1 MKKLLLTKL
10 GVFLSVMLLAQ
21 TDVLPPTLV
30 SPADAAINQI
40 PDVVL
45 NWYPVAGIGPVTYE
59 VQYDLDDTFTNP
71 VSNTVNFSS
80 LKTSEMLFGTT
91 YYWRVR
97 ATDNTGTSDWSETR
111 HFTIF
116 IKPELTSP
124 EDGGTNINPANI
136 IQWKTRILSVVI
148 TGVTYF
154 DWQVSEDSS
163 FSTIK
168 NEGEVAQGDWNTS
181 QQNYEATTSLLHFGT
196 EYFWRVRTRHDAD
209 TSDWSN
215 VWSFTTKETPT
226 LTAPADGASNQM
238 IDLTLTWQEI
248 PGAFGYLYEFCTDP
262 TFTIPCLSVATT
274 HSASPLGIMF
284 GTTYYWRVQA
294 YHTVDTSQWSDA
306 RSFETINTVGL
317 VSPANGSYV
326 DELFPT
332 VSWQAVTGTEGFEIL
347 YDVSDAFDNPEIV
360 YEEGNSY
367 SHKII
372 TILTLNQ
379 TYYWKVRAFNDGDT
393 TQWSPTWS
401 FTVGVPGVNNLLSD
415 NSISIYPN
423 PARESLTLKLN
434 TSNFNTIEVK
444 ISNLLGQL
452 VFSEQLTFNL
462 QDATEVINLDK
473 MENGLYIIQIRT
485 GSSVLTQKILIER

>member
-10 GVFLSVMLLAQ
+10 GVVLSVMLLAQ
-21 TDVLPPTLV
+21 TDVLPPTLI
-30 SPADAAINQI
+30 SPADAAVNQM
-40 PDVVL
+40 PDAVL

-59 VQYDLDDTFTNP
+59 VQYDLDDTFPDP

-80 LKTSEMLFGTT
+80 FKTSELLFGTL

-116 IKPELTSP
+116 SKCELNSP
-124 EDGGTNINPANI
+124 SNGAVNINPANL
-136 IQWKTRILSVVI
+136 IQWKARFLAVII

-154 DWQVSEDSS
+154 DWEVSEDSD

-168 NEGEVAQGDWNTS
+168 NHGSVAQGNWSSN
-181 QQNYEATTSLLHFGT
+181 QQNYEATTSLLKFGT

-209 TSDWSN
+209 TSDWSD
-215 VWSFTTKETPT
+215 VWSFTTKETCT
-226 LTAPADGASNQM
+226 LTGPADGATNQM
-238 IDLTLTWQEI
+238 IDLTLEWQPI

-262 TFTIPCLSVATT
+262 TFTIPCLSVATSN
-274 HSASPLGIMF
+274 SASPLGIMF

-294 YHTVDTSQWSDA
+294 YHTQDTSQWSDA
-306 RSFETINTVGL
+306 RSFETINSVGL

-326 DELFPT
+326 DDLFPT

-347 YDVSDAFDNPEIV
+347 YDVSDAFDDPEIV

-372 TILTLNQ
+372 TILSLNQ
-379 TYYWKVRAFNDGDT
+379 TYYWKVRAYNDGDT
-393 TQWSPTWS
+393 TQWSPTWN
-401 FTVGVPGVNNLLSD
+401 FTVGVQNVNNFLAD

-423 PARESLTLKLN
+423 PAKESLTLKLN
-434 TSNFNTIEVK
+434 ADNLSTIEVS

-452 VFSEQLTFNL
+452 VHSEQLTFNH
-462 QDATEVINLDK
+462 QDAIEVINLDK
-473 MENGLYIIQIRT
+473 MDNGLYIIQIRT
-485 GSSVLTQKILIER
+485 GESVLSQKIIIDK